1 MKRLCYATGRH
12 SREGGNPE
20 SPSRAEVSAL
30 DSRLRGNDEI
40 AGSFYRPG
48 ETGPTGK
55 SSFGPSVF
63 LVTLLVVAGCMN
75 GGNDALN
82 VTGQIEAVTVAAGT
96 RVGGRISEVLVNEGD
111 RVTQGDVLVRLES
124 SEADAAVAAAQARL
138 AQSQATLTKLETG
151 ARPEEMHQAEAAA
164 TRAEEQYRMAKRGS
178 RTQEVKAAEAAAD
191 AARAQRDQARAEFAR
206 IEKLYEGKAVSQ
218 QIYDQTKHALE
229 AAEAQYEAAR
239 EKQGIVVE
247 GPRAEQVNMAK
258 AAYEQ
263 AAAALDLL
271 KNGARREDIDAA
283 RAFRDAAA
291 ADVERSRATADEMV
305 IKAPRNGVVESLDVH
320 AGDLVKAGPVVSVA
334 DPDDL
339 ELHVYVSALM
349 LGQVRIGQKVALTAD
364 AYDNQEFEGTIVQI
378 ATQGEYTPRNLQ
390 TKEERVQQVFGIKLK
405 LNSAGG
411 RLRAGMTVTAH
422 LPQIAPATSP
432 ASPEKS

>member
-1 MKRLCYATGRH
+1 
-12 SREGGNPE
+12 
-20 SPSRAEVSAL
+20 
-30 DSRLRGNDEI
+30 
-40 AGSFYRPG
+40 
-48 ETGPTGK
+48 
-55 SSFGPSVF
+55 
-63 LVTLLVVAGCMN
+63 MN

-124 SEADAAVAAAQARL
+124 LEADAAVAAAQARL
-138 AQSQATLTKLETG
+138 AQSQATLTRLETG

-178 RTQEVKAAEAAAD
+178 RAQEVKAAEAAAD

-229 AAEAQYEAAR
+229 AADAQYEAAR

-247 GPRAEQVNMAK
+247 GPRTEQVNMAK

-283 RAFRDAAA
+283 RAFRDAGA
-291 ADVERSRATADEMV
+291 ADVERARATADEMV

-349 LGQVRIGQKVALTAD
+349 LGQVRIEQKVALTAD
-364 AYDNQEFEGTIVQI
+364 AYGDQEFEGTIVQI

-405 LNSAGG
+405 LDSAGG

-422 LPQIAPATSP
+422 LPRIAPATSP